1 MTTDTKGWDL
11 VAGITQSAL
20 NREVAKLFAKG
31 YLPSHIQ
38 QSIDIGIISGS
49 IDLTLGCVT
58 INLGGVT
65 TGMAILS
72 LPVTKGKLSVK
83 GVSDFI
89 MDGAV
94 ITVSTAVNQIEVETE
109 QKEKQIRIYIDL
121 LSEQT
126 SIVVK
131 VKGPKLTPQQEAVLN
146 ALLNLFFA
154 SLSPGKYYVGSVTL
168 SGISVP
174 VYLMPKTAAF
184 SLVPNSTSGDLNEL
198 IILVKTLG
206 SGGKKPYTDS
216 VVPKNTDVV
225 LLMSNERLLSNV
237 VGGALA
243 EQMKGATFTY
253 SDNDYHM
260 TNSVPFDKYQLRG
273 ARVSVTK
280 GAIHIKLDIAAMH
293 QAGGGINIYVK
304 SDTSITVSYDTTKKQ
319 FVPTSTTPTPDTSW
333 DLEWWVY
340 LIAGLVAVLIGL
352 VAGIVAIIVSVVVG
366 AIANAVAAPEAGKA
380 IDKIFK
386 DALIP
391 IKWPGDAFLVPSS
404 VNFPDSLQISG
415 KLS

>member
-20 NREVAKLFAKG
+20 NREIATLFAKG

-38 QSIDIGIISGS
+38 QSIEMGIISGS
-49 IDLTLGCVT
+49 IDLTLRCAT
-58 INLGGVT
+58 IDLGGVT
-65 TGMAILS
+65 TGMAVLS
-72 LPVTKGKLSVK
+72 LPVTKGTLSVK
-83 GVSDFI
+83 GVPDFI

-94 ITVSTAVNQIEVETE
+94 ITVSTAVNQFEIETE
-109 QKEKQIRIYIDL
+109 QKEKQILIYLDL
-121 LSEQT
+121 LSKQT
-126 SIVVK
+126 SIITT
-131 VKGPKLTPQQEAVLN
+131 VKGPKLTVVQEAVLN
-146 ALLNLFFA
+146 ALLMVFFS

-168 SGISVP
+168 SGIDIP

-184 SLVPNSTSGDLNEL
+184 SLVPNSASADLNEL
-198 IILVKTLG
+198 LILVKTLG
-206 SGGKKPYTDS
+206 GGGKKPYTDS
-216 VVPKNTDVV
+216 VVPKNNDVV

-243 EQMKGATFTY
+243 GQLKDATFTY

-260 TNSVPFDKYQLRG
+260 TNSVPFDQFQLRG

-280 GAIHIKLDIAAMH
+280 GAIHIKLDVAAMH

-304 SDTSITVSYDTTKKQ
+304 SDTGITVAYDAVKQQ
-319 FVPTSTTPTPDTSW
+319 FVPTSTTPSPETSW

-340 LIAGLVAVLIGL
+340 LIAGLVAVLLGL
-352 VAGIVAIIVSVVVG
+352 IAGIVAIVVAVVIA
-366 AIANAVAAPEAGKA
+366 AIANSIAAPEAGKA

-386 DALIP
+386 DALLP
-391 IKWPGDAFLVPSS
+391 IKWPGGTYLVPTS
-404 VNFPDSLQISG
+404 VNFPDSLQMPG
-415 KLS
+415 KVP